1 MSPGPR
7 WGRREPP
14 ALGDGVRFQKHVST
28 EVPAQQG
35 EARSASGPPACG
47 ALSSSPPPSMPF
59 PPRQMFPKDQTDLC
73 ELPQILARLPVQVGL
88 FCFLIKSF
96 LKVLNIPGT
105 LFALLSS
112 LPLGFSIRLVTLAV
126 NRQALPRGGS
136 IQIQPW
142 FPVEQLRCAQDAGH
156 GRGPARSL
164 AAKPDG
170 KPRQNFPANPRGLV
184 ASASAVTPATSHGER
199 LAFPATARPV
209 SWRL

>member
-35 EARSASGPPACG
+35 EARSACSPPACG

-73 ELPQILARLPVQVGL
+73 ELSQTLARLPVQVGL

-156 GRGPARSL
+156 G
-164 AAKPDG
+164 
-170 KPRQNFPANPRGLV
+170 
-184 ASASAVTPATSHGER
+184 
-199 LAFPATARPV
+199 
-209 SWRL
+209 